1 MLTDCYSTE
10 ILWDLL
16 YKIQIGN
23 KTNIIK
29 MANTI
34 GNESMEKSWMRDG
47 ATSIN
52 IVVDLY
58 FAWKL
63 HSEGAFDYIWFT
75 FVDLLNEIN
84 KYEEK

>member
-1 MLTDCYSTE
+1 
-10 ILWDLL
+10 
-16 YKIQIGN
+16 
-23 KTNIIK
+23 

-63 HSEGAFDYIWFT
+63 HSEGAFDYIWFN
-75 FVDLLNEIN
+75 FVEYYLLNEIN
-84 KYEEK
+84 IYEEK

>member
-1 MLTDCYSTE
+1 
-10 ILWDLL
+10 
-16 YKIQIGN
+16 
-23 KTNIIK
+23 

-75 FVDLLNEIN
+75 FVASNII
-84 KYEEK
+84 Y

>member
-1 MLTDCYSTE
+1 
-10 ILWDLL
+10 
-16 YKIQIGN
+16 
-23 KTNIIK
+23 

-63 HSEGAFDYIWFT
+63 HSEGAFDYISFT
-75 FVDLLNEIN
+75 FVEYNLLNEIN

>member
-1 MLTDCYSTE
+1 
-10 ILWDLL
+10 
-16 YKIQIGN
+16 
-23 KTNIIK
+23 
-29 MANTI
+29 MANII

-75 FVDLLNEIN
+75 FVVI
-84 KYEEK
+84 Y

>member
-1 MLTDCYSTE
+1 
-10 ILWDLL
+10 
-16 YKIQIGN
+16 
-23 KTNIIK
+23 

-75 FVDLLNEIN
+75 FVVLYNVYVKMVIIGRLCSVDFDHRILSLMCVDW
-84 KYEEK
+84 